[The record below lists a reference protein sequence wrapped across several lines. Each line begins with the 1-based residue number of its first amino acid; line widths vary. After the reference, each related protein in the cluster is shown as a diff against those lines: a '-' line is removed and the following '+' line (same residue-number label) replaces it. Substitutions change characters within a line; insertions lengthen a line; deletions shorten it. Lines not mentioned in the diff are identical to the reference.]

1 MTQEDYN
8 SICITFQSFLK
19 EVYDWNVFCN
29 KIEKDT
35 SLSNDE
41 IQRRQKSKIAD
52 IVTKHCTSKK
62 RVQDIPNCV
71 SYYVMSENDKPIQEN
86 ILRIEESVTN
96 KAILYSKREDTLQSE
111 YQYVFIRKNSKWLID
126 SKKRYSQFKQKWVS
140 ASLGE

>member
-8 SICITFQSFLK
+8 SICNTFQSFLK
-19 EVYDWNVFCN
+19 ELYDWNIFCN

-62 RVQDIPNCV
+62 RVQDIP
-71 SYYVMSENDKPIQEN
+71 
-86 ILRIEESVTN
+86 
-96 KAILYSKREDTLQSE
+96 
-111 YQYVFIRKNSKWLID
+111 
-126 SKKRYSQFKQKWVS
+126 
-140 ASLGE
+140 

>member
-1 MTQEDYN
+1 
-8 SICITFQSFLK
+8 
-19 EVYDWNVFCN
+19 
-29 KIEKDT
+29 
-35 SLSNDE
+35 
-41 IQRRQKSKIAD
+41 
-52 IVTKHCTSKK
+52 
-62 RVQDIPNCV
+62 
-71 SYYVMSENDKPIQEN
+71 MSESDKPIQEN